1 MADEQQILDMDD
13 PAAKEAL
20 EIYEKNFGAPQYDS
34 IMDTGQKQGVYMS
47 ILSAVRDLKKEY
59 RQTLRTASYQ
69 DPKQSR
75 MAAGAINECERLGAD
90 ITPILNITE
99 AQNGERGPHGVR
111 SQVIE
116 GMSHFNLTTGGYRNL
131 QKKGGGHDKSK
142 PI

>member
-1 MADEQQILDMDD
+1 MADNNEVILDIDS
-13 PAAKEAL
+13 PEAQEAL
-20 EIYEKNFGAPQYDS
+20 DIYQKNFGAPAYDYV
-34 IMDTGQKQGVYMS
+34 MDNGQKQGVYMS
-47 ILSAVRDLKKEY
+47 ILQAVRDTKKEY

-69 DPKQSR
+69 DAKQSR
-75 MAAGAINECERLGAD
+75 LAAGAINECERLGAD

-116 GMSHFNLTTGGYRNL
+116 GMSHFNLTTGGYFN
-131 QKKGGGHDKSK
+131 KNKGKGHDKSK